1 MQKKLKKYLK
11 KTQFSKKVKKKL
23 IRAFKSNKF
32 KKVSK
37 IWIRCKIHKIKVQLR
52 TLVSNL
58 NSQMVKN
65 TKQWKKFRT
74 QHNMEAFVM
83 KK

>member
-37 IWIRCKIHKIKVQLR
+37 IWIRCKIHKIKV
-52 TLVSNL
+52 
-58 NSQMVKN
+58 
-65 TKQWKKFRT
+65 
-74 QHNMEAFVM
+74 
-83 KK
+83 